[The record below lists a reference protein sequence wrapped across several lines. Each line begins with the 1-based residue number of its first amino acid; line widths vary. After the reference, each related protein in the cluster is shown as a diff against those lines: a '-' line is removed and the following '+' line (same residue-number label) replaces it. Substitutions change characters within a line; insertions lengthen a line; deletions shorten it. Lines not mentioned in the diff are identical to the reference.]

1 MALTSKIAKRVGKFL
16 DLPGYDE
23 ASEMARKEVDDEI
36 ARLKKSK
43 DLTPREEKRLDALM
57 NRKMRE
63 EGAEKPEGMARG
75 QKSKGLS
82 EREKKEMQ
90 ESLEFSKGGY
100 AKKKTMKMAKGG
112 MANCGASM
120 KPNGGSRNK

>member
-23 ASEMARKEVDDEI
+23 ATVAARKEVDDEI

-43 DLTPREEKRLDALM
+43 ELTPREEKRLDALM

-63 EGAEKPEGMARG
+63 EGAETEAGMAKEK
-75 QKSKGLS
+75 KSKTLS
-82 EREKKEMQ
+82 EKEKKQMQ
-90 ESLEFSKGGY
+90 ESLEFSKGGM
-100 AKKKTMKMAKGG
+100 AKKKTMKMNKGG
-112 MANCGASM
+112 YANCGASM
-120 KPNGGSRNK
+120 KPTQKAKK